1 EKFVCFTLE
10 ENPKEIPIFFLFF
23 ELTENFVCFENIMGK
38 STRHPMDKE
47 MMNSLVKYVIG
58 KPFPRKHTV
67 MDVDDVYGIRV
78 FSPSQILEST
88 KGTNSNTRLLITFQN
103 RENCKV
109 FASKEAPGFWKSTP
123 KRKSIFDANKRH
135 IGNIKISWYY
145 YYNVDDG
152 RDKSSSR
159 LRQSEWQIR
168 EYYLTSKYLP
178 QSKVERKNV
187 LLTMM
192 IKTKAAN
199 DNNNDKSDEKMQRI
213 VLDKQDIMQSL
224 QCLQL

>member
-1 EKFVCFTLE
+1 
-10 ENPKEIPIFFLFF
+10 
-23 ELTENFVCFENIMGK
+23 MRK
-38 STRHPMDKE
+38 SNDHPMDKD
-47 MMNSLVKYVIG
+47 MMKNLVKYVIG

-78 FSPSQILEST
+78 LSPSQILEST
-88 KGTNSNTRLLITFQN
+88 KGTNNNTRLLITFQN
-103 RENCKV
+103 RENCKI
-109 FASKEAPGFWKSTP
+109 FDSKEAPGFWKSTT
-123 KRKSIFDANKRH
+123 KLKGIFDANKRH
-135 IGNIKISWYY
+135 IGNIKIGWYY

-159 LRQSEWQIR
+159 LRKSEWQIR
-168 EYYLTSKYLP
+168 EYYLAPTYLP

-199 DNNNDKSDEKMQRI
+199 NNNNDKSDDKMQI
-213 VLDKQDIMQSL
+213 VLDKQEIMQSL

>member
-1 EKFVCFTLE
+1 
-10 ENPKEIPIFFLFF
+10 
-23 ELTENFVCFENIMGK
+23 MGK

-47 MMNSLVKYVIG
+47 MMNNLVKYVMG

-78 FSPSQILEST
+78 FSPSQILECT
-88 KGTNSNTRLLITFQN
+88 KGTNNNIRLLITFQN

-135 IGNIKISWYY
+135 IGNIKVSWYY

-192 IKTKAAN
+192 IKTKATANN
-199 DNNNDKSDEKMQRI
+199 DNNNNGEKMQRI
-213 VLDKQDIMQSL
+213 ILDKQEIMQSL
-224 QCLQL
+224 QCLKL

>member
-1 EKFVCFTLE
+1 
-10 ENPKEIPIFFLFF
+10 
-23 ELTENFVCFENIMGK
+23 MGK
-38 STRHPMDKE
+38 SNSHPMDKE

-67 MDVDDVYGIRV
+67 MDVDDVYGIR
-78 FSPSQILEST
+78 
-88 KGTNSNTRLLITFQN
+88 N

-187 LLTMM
+187 L
-192 IKTKAAN
+192 
-199 DNNNDKSDEKMQRI
+199 
-213 VLDKQDIMQSL
+213 
-224 QCLQL
+224 

>member
-1 EKFVCFTLE
+1 
-10 ENPKEIPIFFLFF
+10 
-23 ELTENFVCFENIMGK
+23 MGK

-47 MMNSLVKYVIG
+47 MMKNLVKYVIG

-88 KGTNSNTRLLITFQN
+88 KGTNNNTRLLITFQN

-109 FASKEAPGFWKSTP
+109 FASKEAPGFWKCTP

-145 YYNVDDG
+145 YYKVDDG

-192 IKTKAAN
+192 IKTKAAANN
-199 DNNNDKSDEKMQRI
+199 DNNNNNDKKMQRI
-213 VLDKQDIMQSL
+213 ILDKQEIMQSL
-224 QCLQL
+224 QCLKL